1 MKNSPHWGICLKPG
15 KDGSEERID
24 MMGFDSF
31 IEKFP
36 IKLNSQQKAAVQAV
50 NGPVLLLAVPGSGKT
65 TVLVTRLGYM
75 IYGCGIHPSNVL
87 TLTYTVAATNDMRE
101 RFSRFFGTELGNK
114 LKFRTIN
121 SICAGVIKEYGR
133 RIGKAPFELENDDKV
148 LLGIIATLYQKYE
161 NGYPTE
167 SDLKGIKTWITYIKN
182 MMLSEEEIKKLEKDA
197 ECHLLDIY
205 KAYCNELRNRKC
217 MDYDDQMI
225 YAYKLLRSSPE
236 LLNYYQNSFLYICV
250 DEAQDTSKIQ
260 HEIIALLASK
270 TKNLFMVGDEDQSI
284 YGFRAAY
291 PEALLSFEKNYP
303 NAKILLMEENFRS
316 NANIVEAADMFIQK
330 NTLRHEKHMQ
340 ATKETGSEI
349 TEIALK
355 NRGAQY
361 LYLLKVAQDCT
372 EQTAVLYRDNE
383 SVIPLVDLLERNNVP
398 YRIRNAELSF
408 FTHRVV
414 LDIQNIMT
422 FAYDMKNTELF
433 EQIYYKVSTYLTK
446 QMALEACKISREYNI
461 SIFSAIFGYLDIK
474 PHTRKSLK
482 ALETHFNHMRN
493 EFPQKAIHRIV
504 QYMGYG
510 DYLERMDLSNTKLF
524 ILKTIAGR
532 EDSIKAFLERM
543 EELKDI
549 IQNKKNEDKCLFI
562 LSTIHGSKGLEY
574 DNVYMIDIQ
583 DGIFPESVPRDIKH
597 ASKEEIGTYEEERRL
612 FYVGITRAK
621 NNLFLFKTQEPSTFV
636 KQLFYKKHVGENA
649 KAQAVNKSIKASV
662 KAGKSNA
669 KRAVFD
675 ETEYKVFVDQLAEGV
690 VVTHKKYGEGVITAM
705 DDRNVIIMFGDVL
718 KAFNLRVLFQN
729 QLLIE

>member
-1 MKNSPHWGICLKPG
+1 M
-15 KDGSEERID
+15 E
-24 MMGFDSF
+24 FDSF

-36 IKLNSQQKAAVQAV
+36 IKLNNQQKAAVQAV
-50 NGPVLLLAVPGSGKT
+50 DGPVLLLAVPGSGKT

-75 IYGCGIHPSNVL
+75 IYGCGINPSNVL

-101 RFSRFFGTELGNK
+101 RFSRFFGEELGAR
-114 LKFRTIN
+114 LEFRTIN

-133 RIGKAPFELENDDKV
+133 RIGKAPFELESDDKV
-148 LLGIIATLYQKYE
+148 LLGIISTLYQKYE

-182 MMLSEEEIKKLEKDA
+182 MMLGEEEIKKLEKDA

-236 LLNYYQNSFLYICV
+236 LLNYYQTMFPYICV

-316 NANIVEAADMFIQK
+316 NANIVEAADLFIQK
-330 NTLRHEKHMQ
+330 NTLRHAKRMQ

-355 NRGAQY
+355 SRGAQY
-361 LYLLKVAQDCT
+361 SYLLKVAQDCT

-398 YRIRNAELSF
+398 YKIRNAELSF
-408 FTHRVV
+408 FTHRIV
-414 LDIQNIMT
+414 LDIQNIMR
-422 FAYDMKNTELF
+422 FAYDMKNAELF

-461 SIFSAIFGYLDIK
+461 SIFSAIFGYLDLK

-493 EFPQKAIHRIV
+493 ELPQKAMNRIV

-510 DYLERMDLSNTKLF
+510 DYMERMGLSNAKIF
-524 ILKTIAGR
+524 ILKAVAGR
-532 EDSIKAFLERM
+532 EDSIEAFLNRM

-549 IQNKKNEDKCLFI
+549 IQNKKNDYKSVFI

-574 DNVYMIDIQ
+574 DNVYMIDVQ
-583 DGIFPESVPRDIKH
+583 DGIFPESVPRDIRH

-621 NNLFLFKTQEPSTFV
+621 NNLFLFRTHEPSTFV
-636 KQLFYKKHVGENA
+636 KQLFYKKHVEQNA
-649 KAQAVNKSIKASV
+649 KRKDGNKSIKVSV
-662 KAGKSNA
+662 KAGMSNV
-669 KRAVFD
+669 KKAVFD
-675 ETEYKVFVDQLAEGV
+675 EAGYNAFVDHLAEGV
-690 VVTHKKYGEGVITAM
+690 AVTHKKYGAGVIASM
-705 DDRNVIIMFGDVL
+705 DDKNVIIIFGDVM
-718 KAFNLRVLFQN
+718 KAFDLKVLYQN
-729 QLLIE
+729 QLIE